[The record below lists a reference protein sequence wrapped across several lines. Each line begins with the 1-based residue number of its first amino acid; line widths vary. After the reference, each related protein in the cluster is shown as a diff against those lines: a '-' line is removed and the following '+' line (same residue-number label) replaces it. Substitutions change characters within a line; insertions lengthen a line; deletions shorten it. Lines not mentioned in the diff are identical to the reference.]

1 MKRNLWPGKLLPRFS
16 VVNWHRDQEGLT
28 LVMYKKTTTILLT
41 LMLVMVLANMAIA
54 AGGGGHADS
63 GVLLKDFLY
72 RILNFSIVVAILVY
86 FLRKPIKKGLA
97 GRSEEIEKA
106 LAEAKQV
113 KEEAEAKFA
122 EYDRKLDQATEEIAE
137 ISDAIRREGE
147 LEKQKIIEN
156 ARQMAVKI
164 EQNAEKA
171 AEMEIAKARRE
182 LQQEASRLAVEM
194 ATKMLEQNF
203 TKEDDTRLID
213 EYMQKVGELH

>member
-1 MKRNLWPGKLLPRFS
+1 M
-16 VVNWHRDQEGLT
+16 H
-28 LVMYKKTTTILLT
+28 KKIATILLT
-41 LMLVMVLANMAIA
+41 FMLVMVLANMAIA
-54 AGGGGHADS
+54 SGGGHADS

-86 FLRKPIKKGLA
+86 FLRKPLKKGLA

-156 ARQMAVKI
+156 AKQMAIKI

-182 LQQEASRLAVEM
+182 LRKEASTLAVEM
-194 ATKMLEQNF
+194 AKSMLEQNF
-203 TKEDDTRLID
+203 TKDDDTRLID

>member
-1 MKRNLWPGKLLPRFS
+1 MS
-16 VVNWHRDQEGLT
+16 
-28 LVMYKKTTTILLT
+28 KKMTTVLLT
-41 LMLVMVLANMAIA
+41 SMLLMLSGA
-54 AGGGGHADS
+54 AFAAGGGHADS

-72 RILNFSIVVAILVY
+72 RVLNFGLVVALLVY
-86 FLRKPIKKGLA
+86 FLRKPLKKGLA

-106 LAEAKQV
+106 LAEAKQA

-156 ARQMAVKI
+156 AKQMAIKI
-164 EQNAEKA
+164 EKDAEKA
-171 AEMEIAKARRE
+171 AELEVAKARRE
-182 LQQEASRLAVEM
+182 LQQEAAQLAVNLAEGLL
-194 ATKMLEQNF
+194 KKNF
-203 TKEDDTRLID
+203 TKDDDARLID